1 MSYDNADAHASANG
15 LEGSARAAFE
25 RRKWLDLIQI
35 GFNGTHYADV
45 SDPGNISG
53 A

>member
-1 MSYDNADAHASANG
+1 MLTHPQTALKEVRG
-15 LEGSARAAFE
+15 PLE

-45 SDPGNISG
+45 SDPRNISG